1 VKLIVIDTHIV
12 VDKIISY
19 EYLVAMTNGS
29 TQFQIPRSRV
39 ADVYKALLDVGNT
52 VVRPVVLDI
61 ENVPA
66 TGPFM
71 LVGNHQLLG
80 MQDLPTLVRE
90 LERRRGVR
98 VRGMADHFHFVLPG
112 WRHLLVR
119 MGAVPGTRENCAA
132 LLRSGEPV
140 LVFPG
145 GAREVYKRCGQ
156 EYKLLWGRRTGF
168 ARMAIEAG
176 CPIVPFAA
184 VGAEDRFRVL
194 IDMDSPVAAPA
205 RALVHRVAG
214 RDDVGTL
221 LIRGSGLAGLP
232 GTGRLRF
239 RFGEPIPT
247 TRWAGRADETD
258 ALAQC
263 RDVVKAQVEALIA
276 DLLAQREANAGRR
289 LLPRAAA
296 TVATGSAFVTDR
308 LLGEPR

>member
-1 VKLIVIDTHIV
+1 MPATTHLPTP
-12 VDKIISY
+12 D
-19 EYLVAMTNGS
+19 
-29 TQFQIPRSRV
+29 SRV
-39 ADVYKALLDVGNT
+39 ADALRTALDVAHTVTRPVLLDVE
-52 VVRPVVLDI
+52 R
-61 ENVPA
+61 VPA
-66 TGPFM
+66 SGPFV

-98 VRGMADHFHFVLPG
+98 VRGMGDHFHFAIPG
-112 WRHLLVR
+112 WRGLLAG

-132 LLRSGEPV
+132 LLAAGEPV

-145 GAREVYKRCGQ
+145 GAREVYKRRGQ
-156 EYKLLWGRRTGF
+156 EYQLLWGRRTGF

-221 LIRGSGLAGLP
+221 RIRGSGLAGLP

-247 TRWAGRADETD
+247 TRWAGRAHNTD

>member
-1 VKLIVIDTHIV
+1 LKRIGIDAHIE
-12 VDKIISY
+12 VDKIIRY
-19 EYLVAMTNGS
+19 EYLVAMVDGS
-29 TQFQIPRSRV
+29 TQLQIPQSRA
-39 ADVYKALLDVGNT
+39 ADVYKALLDAANQFL
-52 VVRPVVLDI
+52 RPVVLDI

-66 TGPFM
+66 GGPFVV
-71 LVGNHQLLG
+71 VGNHQLLG

-90 LERRRGVR
+90 LERRGVR
-98 VRGMADHFHFVLPG
+98 VRGMADHFHFLLPG

-132 LLRSGEPV
+132 LLAAGEPV

-145 GAREVYKRCGQ
+145 GAREVYKRRGQ

-247 TRWAGRADETD
+247 TRWAGRADDTD

-263 RDVVKAQVEALIA
+263 RDVVKAQVEALIT

-296 TVATGSAFVTDR
+296 TGSAFVTDR